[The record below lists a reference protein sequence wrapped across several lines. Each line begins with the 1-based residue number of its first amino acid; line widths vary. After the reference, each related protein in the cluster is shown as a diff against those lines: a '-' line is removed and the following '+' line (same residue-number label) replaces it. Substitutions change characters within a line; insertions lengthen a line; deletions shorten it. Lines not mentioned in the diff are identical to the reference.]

1 MSEEL
6 AMLGRAGVVGD
17 SSHPQH
23 EDILSDHSPQMS
35 IDELLEVIKRANGMP
50 VLFVPSGDGR
60 LGAIAVDGLQS
71 LMPTNRGEGSEYD
84 EKKEQAFR
92 SWMLLLASLVAAI
105 TFTAGLTPPG
115 GFWSVDDKDNKFVA
129 GEPIMRD
136 KSRSRYAI
144 FQTGNIMA
152 FYTSLMII
160 GLLAKNRNNKT
171 VISFGFIL
179 LVALCFVCLVF
190 SFISGSWQGPIQGA
204 VNVVL
209 VLALNVFY
217 MTLLRII
224 SWCSSILS
232 RRQGSPESVP

>member
-1 MSEEL
+1 
-6 AMLGRAGVVGD
+6 MLGRAGVDGD
-17 SSHPQH
+17 SPHPGHRETPIDHGPQTSM
-23 EDILSDHSPQMS
+23 EELSK
-35 IDELLEVIKRANGMP
+35 VITEANGMP
-50 VLFVPSGDGR
+50 VLFVPSSNGR
-60 LGAIAVDGLQS
+60 LVAVPLDTLQN
-71 LMPTNRGEGSEYD
+71 LMPTNRGEGSESD
-84 EKKEQAFR
+84 KEKKEQAFR
-92 SWMLLLASLVAAI
+92 SWMLLLASLVATV

-115 GFWSVDDKDNKFVA
+115 GFWSTDDKDNKFIT

-160 GLLAKNRNNKT
+160 GLLAKNRNDKT
-171 VISFGFIL
+171 VISLGFIL

-209 VLALNVFY
+209 VLVLYVFY
-217 MTLLRII
+217 MTLVRTI
-224 SWCSSILS
+224 SWCSSTFS
-232 RRQGSPESVP
+232 RHQGSPDSVP